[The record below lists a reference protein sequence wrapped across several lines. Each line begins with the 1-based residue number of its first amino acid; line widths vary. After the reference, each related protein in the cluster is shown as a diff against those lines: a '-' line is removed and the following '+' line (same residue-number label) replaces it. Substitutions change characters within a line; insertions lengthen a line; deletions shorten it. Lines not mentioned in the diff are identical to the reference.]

1 MSHSD
6 IGYESN
12 ASAPVHQR
20 TAAALTVTAL
30 GLVYGDIGT
39 SPLYAL
45 QLTMKALGH
54 VVPSAGDALGIVS
67 LICWSLLIT
76 VGIKYCLIVL
86 RADNQGEGGI
96 LALSSLIADGNNQRR
111 RIYGIGAVTLLGIAG
126 SALLFGDGVITPAIS
141 VLAAMEGIEV
151 LAPQVEHLVV
161 PAAIALLLVLFLA
174 QRFGSGKI
182 GGAFGPVMV
191 AWFAVIALIGIYRI
205 VEEPRVLMALSPFY
219 AYEVLVNNPATA
231 FAVFGAVFLAVT
243 GGEAM
248 YADMGHVGA
257 SAIRR
262 AFWLVVLPGLLLNY
276 FGQAAMIMVDPA
288 AAGNPFY
295 KAAPPWALAPL
306 IVLAAAATII
316 ASQALISG
324 VFSLTRQAIQLD
336 LLPKMRVSQTS
347 HHEIGQIYVPVMNWL
362 LACGTIAVV
371 LSFRSADALGAAYG
385 VAVSG
390 TMLITTILLAKL
402 MVSKWSCSW
411 LCGGVTLLFFGT
423 IDLGFFVS
431 NSAKVAEGGWLPL
444 AIAAVMAFLMFSWR
458 KSTMAVRAE
467 LFKLSTPLTTF
478 WEKLNDDNI
487 VRVPGLAAWLTKV
500 DDAIGPLLQRHVK
513 HNKSLHEHVLLFTVK
528 TARVPVVKGTSRL
541 EFEVLG
547 HGFYRLIFHVGFMQ
561 TAKVH
566 GAICAEFRALA
577 RQGIVPPGLEDD
589 LHMFIAQESLQR
601 KKQGAAVNWLSW
613 SVYVVMRKF
622 AARTTDFFRLPRE
635 DVEERVIFLEV

>member
-6 IGYESN
+6 NGNESN

-54 VVPSAGDALGIVS
+54 AVPSAGDALGIVS

-161 PAAIALLLVLFLA
+161 PAAIALLLVLFFWHSALA
-174 QRFGSGKI
+174 R
-182 GGAFGPVMV
+182 AEWVVFGPVMV

-205 VEEPRVLMALSPFY
+205 VEEPRVLMALSPLY

-276 FGQAAMIMVDPA
+276 FGQAAMIMVNAA

-336 LLPKMRVSQTS
+336 LLPKMRVSQT
-347 HHEIGQIYVPVMNWL
+347 
-362 LACGTIAVV
+362 
-371 LSFRSADALGAAYG
+371 
-385 VAVSG
+385 
-390 TMLITTILLAKL
+390 
-402 MVSKWSCSW
+402 
-411 LCGGVTLLFFGT
+411 
-423 IDLGFFVS
+423 
-431 NSAKVAEGGWLPL
+431 
-444 AIAAVMAFLMFSWR
+444 
-458 KSTMAVRAE
+458 
-467 LFKLSTPLTTF
+467 
-478 WEKLNDDNI
+478 
-487 VRVPGLAAWLTKV
+487 
-500 DDAIGPLLQRHVK
+500 
-513 HNKSLHEHVLLFTVK
+513 
-528 TARVPVVKGTSRL
+528 
-541 EFEVLG
+541 
-547 HGFYRLIFHVGFMQ
+547 
-561 TAKVH
+561 
-566 GAICAEFRALA
+566 
-577 RQGIVPPGLEDD
+577 
-589 LHMFIAQESLQR
+589 
-601 KKQGAAVNWLSW
+601 
-613 SVYVVMRKF
+613 
-622 AARTTDFFRLPRE
+622 
-635 DVEERVIFLEV
+635 